1 MPTVPTKKKIKLGTA
16 ASIKEEPQET
26 FPLSH
31 FVDDPVELI
40 RQVFLSLKSK
50 TIKSIAPDFLQVSSK
65 FLKVNKKKTI
75 T

>member
-1 MPTVPTKKKIKLGTA
+1 MPTVPTKKKLKLGTSA
-16 ASIKEEPQET
+16 TVKEEPQET

-50 TIKSIAPDFLQVSSK
+50 TIKSLAPDFLQVNSQ
-65 FLKVNKKKTI
+65 LKCKKKTI

>member
-1 MPTVPTKKKIKLGTA
+1 MPTVPTKKLKIDNA
-16 ASIKEEPQET
+16 AATIKEEPQET

-50 TIKSIAPDFLQVSSK
+50 TIKSIAPDFLQVNSLESK
-65 FLKVNKKKTI
+65 KRKH
-75 T
+75 